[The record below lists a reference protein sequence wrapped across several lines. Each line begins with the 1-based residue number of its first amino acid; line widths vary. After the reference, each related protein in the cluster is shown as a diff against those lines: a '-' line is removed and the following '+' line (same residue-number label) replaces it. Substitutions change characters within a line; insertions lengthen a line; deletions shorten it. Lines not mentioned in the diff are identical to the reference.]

1 MAPRER
7 QLVRPY
13 WDAFWHFN
21 YYDYRDS
28 DAEWYYLDSQRYG
41 HAHHPVGGLA
51 LKGQTKS
58 PPFAQPLQVR
68 TFPMVVT
75 WFVPRFPALSD
86 E

>member
-58 PPFAQPLQVR
+58 PHSPSLCR
-68 TFPMVVT
+68 CGHSR
-75 WFVPRFPALSD
+75 WWLLGLSPGFRP
-86 E
+86 